1 MQSLSSGWA
10 RAESCAGDSA
20 SKQKLE
26 VNCKDNFTLI
36 FTLLPNSVKLIGLKK
51 KNKERMHN
59 GQGKNI
65 QVWNQAAS
73 TMVVFAWSNFLAWSL
88 LKVEASHE
96 PTDGWSLA

>member
-51 KNKERMHN
+51 KTRNACTMDKGKISKFGIRQPAPWWFLP
-59 GQGKNI
+59 GQIFFGL
-65 QVWNQAAS
+65 VS
-73 TMVVFAWSNFLAWSL
+73 S
-88 LKVEASHE
+88 
-96 PTDGWSLA
+96 

>member
-51 KNKERMHN
+51 K
-59 GQGKNI
+59 QGTHAQWTREKYP
-65 QVWNQAAS
+65 
-73 TMVVFAWSNFLAWSL
+73 SL
-88 LKVEASHE
+88 ESGSQHHGGFCLVKFFGLVS
-96 PTDGWSLA
+96 S